1 MRPVEQLIQENYK
14 LTSLSMGRNFEVSG
28 SVTNLNFERT
38 QYPDTLRTVVKVNQ
52 MCKLI
57 AGVLTSAAVAVCV
70 GVIMYS
76 VFTSNHKANSTQNAT
91 IRNSTSAPPQ
101 PTAGLPTTEQGTT
114 LKFTKPPTKTTTYH
128 EITEPVKMV
137 TPSEDPYQC
146 SSNGYLDRPDLPEDF
161 KLVLDVIC
169 KPPGSEHHSTT
180 CYEKREINLGSV
192 CPDLVTMKANM
203 GLNNGGGEEA
213 APYIEVITLSTYSNK
228 RAMCVHNGCDQGFCF
243 FLSGLSTDQKRAVLE
258 LGGQQAIME
267 LHYDSYWKHYW
278 SNSNCAVPR
287 TNCNLTD
294 QTVILFPSFNNKNQS
309 QCTTCADS
317 AGLDNKF
324 YLTCDGLS
332 RNLPLVGLPS
342 LSPQAHKAALKQ
354 STGTTTAST
363 PETRNPT
370 PAPRRSKPLSR
381 KKRAL
386 CGVDSSREPKP
397 TMPYW
402 CPMLQLFP
410 RRSNS

>member
-14 LTSLSMGRNFEVSG
+14 LTSLNMGRNFEVSG
-28 SVTNLNFERT
+28 SITNLNFERT
-38 QYPDTLRTVVKVNQ
+38 QHPDTFRTVVKVNQ

-76 VFTSNHKANSTQNAT
+76 VFTSNHRANSMQNAT
-91 IRNSTSAPPQ
+91 TRNSTSTPPQ
-101 PTAGLPTTEQGTT
+101 PTAGPPTTEQETT
-114 LKFTKPPTKTTTYH
+114 HRPTKLPTKTTNHH
-128 EITEPVKMV
+128 EIIEPVKMV
-137 TPSEDPYQC
+137 TPSEDLYQC
-146 SSNGYLDRPDLPEDF
+146 SSNGYLDRPDLPENF
-161 KLVLDVIC
+161 KPVLDILC
-169 KPPGSEHHSTT
+169 KPPGPEHHNTS
-180 CYEKREINLGSV
+180 CYEKHEINPGSV
-192 CPDLVTMKANM
+192 CPDFVTMKANM

-213 APYIEVITLSTYSNK
+213 APYIEVTTLSMYSNK

-243 FLSGLSTDQKRAVLE
+243 FLSGLSTDQERAVLE

-267 LHYDSYWKHYW
+267 LHHDSYWKHYW
-278 SNSNCAVPR
+278 SNSNCVVPR

-294 QTVILFPSFNNKNQS
+294 QTVILFPRFNNKNQS

-324 YLTCDGLS
+324 YLTCDGLL

-342 LSPQAHKAALKQ
+342 LSPQAHKAAHTQ
-354 STGTTTAST
+354 ASGTTAAPT
-363 PETRNPT
+363 PETRLPT
-370 PAPRRSKPLSR
+370 PAPRGFKPLSR

-386 CGVDSSREPKP
+386 CGVNPNREPKP

>member
-28 SVTNLNFERT
+28 STSNLNFERT
-38 QYPDTLRTVVKVNQ
+38 QPSGTFRTVVKVNQ

-76 VFTSNHKANSTQNAT
+76 VFVSNHKTDFTQNAT
-91 IRNSTSAPPQ
+91 TQNNKSTSLQ
-101 PTAGLPTTEQGTT
+101 PTTSLPPTEQRTT
-114 LKFTKPPTKTTTYH
+114 PKFTELPIKTTTYH
-128 EITEPVKMV
+128 KTTKPVKMA
-137 TPSEDPYQC
+137 TPSEDPYHC
-146 SSNGYLDRPDLPEDF
+146 FSDGYLSRPDLPENF
-161 KLVLDVIC
+161 KPVLDAIC
-169 KPPGSEHHSTT
+169 KPPGPEHHNTS
-180 CYEKREINLGSV
+180 CYEKHEVNPGSV

-203 GLNNGGGEEA
+203 GLNNGGGEDA
-213 APYIEVITLSTYSNK
+213 APYIEVITLSAYSNR
-228 RAMCVHNGCDQGFCF
+228 RAICVHNGCDQGFCF
-243 FLSGLSTDQKRAVLE
+243 FLSDLSTDQERAVLE
-258 LGGQQAIME
+258 LGGQQAIIE

-278 SNSNCAVPR
+278 SNSNCVVPR

-294 QTVILFPSFNNKNQS
+294 QTEILFPRFNNKNQS

-324 YLTCDGLS
+324 YLTCDGLL

-342 LSPQAHKAALKQ
+342 LSPQAYKAVPTQAAGITLEPTSKM
-354 STGTTTAST
+354 
-363 PETRNPT
+363 RHPT

-386 CGVDSSREPKP
+386 CGVDTSRELKP

-410 RRSNS
+410 RRSSP